1 MVTEARPRRLSVRS
15 IRTCRE
21 LGAAIRQSRKD
32 QGLTQAALA
41 AKARVGRQ
49 WLSELETGKQ
59 TAEVGRVLWVLDALD
74 LNITLREA
82 ADSDPD
88 TFDLNAYVDTWAD

>member
-1 MVTEARPRRLSVRS
+1 MPRR
-15 IRTCRE
+15 TATP
-21 LGAAIRQSRKD
+21 AASN
-32 QGLTQAALA
+32 ALA

-74 LNITLREA
+74 LNVTLRA
-82 ADSDPD
+82 AVDSDPD